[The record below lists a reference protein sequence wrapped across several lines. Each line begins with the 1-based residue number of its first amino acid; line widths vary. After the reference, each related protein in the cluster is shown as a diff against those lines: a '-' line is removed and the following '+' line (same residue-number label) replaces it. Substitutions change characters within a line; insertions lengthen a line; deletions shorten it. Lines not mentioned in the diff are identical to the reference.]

1 MAVLTRAERKKIA
14 SPWVR
19 EVIRGKREARN
30 LTVTHLLPV
39 VQYTEDWIEANNPS
53 PPDRRTWG
61 QIRRE
66 QDRPLPAAQ
75 WSDYTSSLPE
85 PFKSN
90 TNAFAK
96 VRLFVYTAMKRA
108 GLL

>member
-19 EVIRGKREARN
+19 AVIRDLGESKN
-30 LTVTHLLPV
+30 LTSTDIMDAA
-39 VQYTEDWIEANNPS
+39 QATEDWIQTNQAS
-53 PPDRRTWG
+53 FV
-61 QIRRE
+61 
-66 QDRPLPAAQ
+66 AA
-75 WSDYTSSLPE
+75 LPE

-90 TNAFAK
+90 TNATAK
-96 VRLFVYTAMKRA
+96 TRLFVYTAMKRA

>member
-1 MAVLTRAERKKIA
+1 MAILTRAERKRVA

-19 EVIRGKREARN
+19 AVIRDLGESKD
-30 LTVTHLLPV
+30 LTVTDLEEA
-39 VQYTEDWIEANNPS
+39 VQATEDWIAANQAS
-53 PPDRRTWG
+53 YV
-61 QIRRE
+61 
-66 QDRPLPAAQ
+66 AA
-75 WSDYTSSLPE
+75 LPE

-90 TNAFAK
+90 TTASAK